1 MKTIQAELE
10 NMQLPL
16 MDNEFKRIK
25 NHYKNFDLNKLPNLI
40 KNMDSESINQVK
52 KATDKISYIL
62 KNYEKEIKQLEKEL
76 VTESEFL
83 DIAKKWQKFIDN
95 VKFENG
101 YTLYGNY
108 KLPVNMLEYSVFVDK
123 HQIDEIEN
131 LESVKNK
138 NIIDVGGF
146 IGDSALILSPLTNK
160 KVYSFEIEPNNYKY
174 LKETIDIN
182 HLNNVVALNLAL
194 GDKNDNISINSMGSG
209 TTIDVNKTDDST
221 YSQITLDNFVK
232 DNHNLQIGLIK
243 VDIEGYE
250 MNFLRGAINT
260 IREQKPILLISI
272 YHNWNDYSG
281 IKPYIESLDLGYKFK
296 IRALSIA
303 TCISETVL
311 ICEVI

>member
-108 KLPVNMLEYSVFVDK
+108 KLPVNML
-123 HQIDEIEN
+123 
-131 LESVKNK
+131 
-138 NIIDVGGF
+138 
-146 IGDSALILSPLTNK
+146 
-160 KVYSFEIEPNNYKY
+160 
-174 LKETIDIN
+174 
-182 HLNNVVALNLAL
+182 
-194 GDKNDNISINSMGSG
+194 
-209 TTIDVNKTDDST
+209 
-221 YSQITLDNFVK
+221 
-232 DNHNLQIGLIK
+232 
-243 VDIEGYE
+243 
-250 MNFLRGAINT
+250 
-260 IREQKPILLISI
+260 
-272 YHNWNDYSG
+272 
-281 IKPYIESLDLGYKFK
+281 
-296 IRALSIA
+296 
-303 TCISETVL
+303 
-311 ICEVI
+311 